1 MIDNDSDD
9 CEVNM
14 PNIGS
19 IERRIQRV
27 EGFRV
32 RLLYPDGRNIRSD
45 QQDFQHNYNYERAAS
60 DEMTVSQWRESRFQN
75 VYAGFKVEVLF
86 RDGRIANGNTKLRSV
101 RATY

>member
-1 MIDNDSDD
+1 
-9 CEVNM
+9 M

-19 IERRIQRV
+19 IERRIQRI

-45 QQDFQHNYNYERAAS
+45 QQRFHHTYNYERAAS

-75 VYAGFKVEVLF
+75 AYAGFKVQVLL
-86 RDGRIANGNTKLRSV
+86 RDGRIANGNTKLGNI